1 MIGKGEGRV
10 DLGPIE
16 AHLAQMKSAAVD
28 VKTASQV
35 RTNLKAVLNTVTKDR
50 IPVIISRE
58 KGEPVVM
65 VPLAFPFQG

>member
-1 MIGKGEGRV
+1 
-10 DLGPIE
+10 
-16 AHLAQMKSAAVD
+16 MKSAAVD

-35 RTNLKAVLNTVTKDR
+35 RTNLKAVLNTVTEDR